1 MEGVI
6 YANTRWW
13 KMQDDLGSVRR
24 LVLEEQGVSVGTQ
37 KEGLEQA
44 GARLCG
50 RLSHRTSLVT
60 MLQRIMPS
68 QRSLHQNQRI
78 WNS

>member
-37 KEGLEQA
+37 EEGLEQV
-44 GARLCG
+44 GPG
-50 RLSHRTSLVT
+50 FVVV
-60 MLQRIMPS
+60 
-68 QRSLHQNQRI
+68 
-78 WNS
+78 

>member
-1 MEGVI
+1 MEGVT

-13 KMQDDLGSVRR
+13 EMQDDLGSVRR
-24 LVLEEQGVSVGTQ
+24 LVLMGQGVSVGTQ
-37 KEGLEQA
+37 EEALEQV

-50 RLSHRTSLVT
+50 RLSHRTSSVAI
-60 MLQRIMPS
+60 LQRIMPS
-68 QRSLHQNQRI
+68 QRYLHQKQRI